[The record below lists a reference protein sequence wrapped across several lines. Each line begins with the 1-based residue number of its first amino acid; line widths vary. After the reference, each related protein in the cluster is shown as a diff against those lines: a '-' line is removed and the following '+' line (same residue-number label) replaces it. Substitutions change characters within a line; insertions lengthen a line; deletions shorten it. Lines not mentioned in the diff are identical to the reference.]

1 MGDIVADVGT
11 EACESAT
18 AMGLAVVAFAD
29 FEHAAV
35 CQSSGAKNER
45 RMAGR
50 TVLNLT
56 GALSLVV
63 AAEKEGSE
71 PVIAL

>member
-1 MGDIVADVGT
+1 MSQVGAA
-11 EACESAT
+11 EVCESAK
-18 AMGLAVVAFAD
+18 AVGLAVVALAD

-35 CQSSGAKNER
+35 SSGAKTER

-50 TVLNLT
+50 NVLNLT